1 MLLFSKHEAHLD
13 SDGSWYLALSDT
25 GYLYFEVSGTT
36 VYSTGHLDVG
46 QWTHCVFRYNS
57 TNQNWSYYLNGVLDS
72 GGTNN
77 LAIQATD
84 WPLRIGTEL
93 QFDGETLDYF
103 LDGAL
108 DNLRIYNRALSSTEV
123 AQLYAH
129 ESVPPSS
136 LIGFEYASGAVL
148 PTFSNLTT
156 GINYQLQISPTLT
169 GNFTNYGSPFIA
181 TNSSMVYA
189 QYFAVSHG
197 GQSYFRVTT
206 SP

>member
-1 MLLFSKHEAHLD
+1 
-13 SDGSWYLALSDT
+13 
-25 GYLYFEVSGTT
+25 
-36 VYSTGHLDVG
+36 
-46 QWTHCVFRYNS
+46 
-57 TNQNWSYYLNGVLDS
+57 
-72 GGTNN
+72 
-77 LAIQATD
+77 
-84 WPLRIGTEL
+84 
-93 QFDGETLDYF
+93 
-103 LDGAL
+103 
-108 DNLRIYNRALSSTEV
+108 
-123 AQLYAH
+123 LYAH